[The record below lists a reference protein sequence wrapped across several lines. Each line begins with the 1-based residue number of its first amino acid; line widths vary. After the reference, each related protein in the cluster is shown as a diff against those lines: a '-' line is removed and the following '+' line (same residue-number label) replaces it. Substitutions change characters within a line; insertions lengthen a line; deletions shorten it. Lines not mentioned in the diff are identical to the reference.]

1 MRILRAILLII
12 ALALLIVSVRQ
23 FMRGY
28 KDWQQAQID
37 EKGYQAEIQE
47 LQTERDQRKQ
57 RVELLK
63 NDTLTKERL
72 VRKRFGYVK
81 PGEVK
86 YKIVQPKQSE

>member
-47 LQTERDQRKQ
+47 LQTELDQRKQ

>member
-47 LQTERDQRKQ
+47 LQAERDRRKQ

-86 YKIVQPKQSE
+86 YKIVQPEQSE